1 MMAPGYELLE
11 HTSEVELR
19 VHAPSWSALLV
30 EAADAL
36 TAHLTGG
43 TPPHGTR
50 TAWRRVDVRAPDRCA
65 LLVDW
70 LNELLYRAEAEW
82 WIPVEVVVET
92 ASDCEVRARVRGVPV
107 DTAPT
112 AVKAATLHGV
122 SVGTG
127 AAGLEATVI
136 LDV

>member
-1 MMAPGYELLE
+1 MIAPGYELLE

-19 VHAPSWSALLV
+19 VHAPTWSELLA
-30 EAADAL
+30 EAAGAL

-43 TPPHGTR
+43 TPPRAKT

-82 WIPVEVVVET
+82 WIPVEVVIEN

-127 AAGLEATVI
+127 PAGLEATVI